1 MNYEMR
7 LKFRSKVVFNPIAQI
22 LVIFWHVL
30 AKRRTHIALEIHQD
44 IEQSAKL
51 LNLLSRR
58 KYFETWNGFVVA
70 SGFFPHY
77 CIIFPSTPTE
87 NREAQLFE

>member
-1 MNYEMR
+1 MNYEVR

-22 LVIFWHVL
+22 LDIFWHVL
-30 AKRRTHIALEIHQD
+30 AKRRIHIALEIHQD
-44 IEQSAKL
+44 IKQSAKL
-51 LNLLSRR
+51 LSSSFSIS
-58 KYFETWNGFVVA
+58 YFETRNGFVVA

-77 CIIFPSTPTE
+77 CLIFPSTPTE